1 MKRKTKKIFTKNEK
15 ETEFLKIFYQL
26 IADIK
31 TPEEAEK
38 ILPVI
43 IPKTEISSIAKR
55 VYLAK
60 LLQGG
65 TSYSQIKNELGV
77 SSATISQTAKW
88 LKKSGFQLALDK
100 VSADEWAEKWTT
112 RIKSLFGQ
120 K

>member
-1 MKRKTKKIFTKNEK
+1 MKRKTKKTPEKNEK
-15 ETEFLKIFYQL
+15 QADFLRIFYQL

-60 LLQGG
+60 LLQEG
-65 TSYSQIKNELGV
+65 TSYSQIMEQLGV

-88 LKKSGFQLALDK
+88 LKKSGLQLALDK
-100 VSADEWAEKWTT
+100 VSADEWAEKWEK
-112 RIKSLFGQ
+112 RIKSLFGES
-120 K
+120 